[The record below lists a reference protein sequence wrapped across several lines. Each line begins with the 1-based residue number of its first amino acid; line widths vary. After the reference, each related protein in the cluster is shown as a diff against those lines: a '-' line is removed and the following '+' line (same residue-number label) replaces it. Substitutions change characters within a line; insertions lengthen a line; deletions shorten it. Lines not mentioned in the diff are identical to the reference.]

1 MKENFMKEISME
13 INLKLKKIYF
23 IIILFFFLSENLSSL
38 ENKIIFKIDN
48 EIITH
53 IDVENEKNYLIALNP
68 NLKKLKYNEI
78 IDVTKK
84 SVVREKI
91 KRIEIS
97 NRFKNAEIPQS
108 LLEQLLKNIYTNIG
122 LNNLEDFKKYL
133 EINNVNYFTVLK
145 KIETEALWNELIYSL
160 YSKNVKIDEEKLRED
175 ILKNNAKKIKSYL
188 MSEIFFEVSKS
199 EKIQTKYKEIVNSIN
214 NNGFENTALKY
225 SISAT
230 SNMGGKLDWINEN
243 SLNIKIRDVLAKK
256 EVNEFTKPITVPGG
270 FLILKINDIKTQKS
284 EINLNTELK
293 KLIQITRNNQLNQ
306 YSKIYFNKVKENME
320 INEI

>member
-1 MKENFMKEISME
+1 MKEINME
-13 INLKLKKIYF
+13 TKLKFNKIYF
-23 IIILFFFLSENLSSL
+23 IIIFFFFLSENLSSL

-48 EIITH
+48 EIITF

-68 NLKKLKYNEI
+68 NLKKLKYDEI
-78 IDVTKK
+78 IEATKK

-97 NRFKNAEIPQS
+97 NRFKNAKIPQA
-108 LLEQLLKNIYTNIG
+108 LLEQLLENIYTNIG
-122 LNNLEDFKKYL
+122 INDLEDFKKYL
-133 EINNVNYFTVLK
+133 VTNDVNYFTVLK
-145 KIETEALWNELIYSL
+145 KIETEALWNELIYSI
-160 YSKNVKIDEEKLRED
+160 YSKNVKIDEERLKED
-175 ILKNNAKKIKSYL
+175 ILKSNAKTIKSYL

-199 EKIQTKYKEIVNSIN
+199 EKIQTKYQKIVNSIN

-243 SLNIKIRDVLAKK
+243 SLNIRIRDVLAKK
-256 EVNEFTKPITVPGG
+256 EINEFTKPITVPGG

-284 EINLNTELK
+284 EINLNIELK

>member
-1 MKENFMKEISME
+1 MKENFMKEINME
-13 INLKLKKIYF
+13 TKLKFKKIFF
-23 IIILFFFLSENLSSL
+23 IIMFSFLLSENSSSL

-48 EIITH
+48 EIITY
-53 IDVENEKNYLIALNP
+53 IDVENEKNYLISLNP
-68 NLKKLKYNEI
+68 NLKKLKYDEI
-78 IDVTKK
+78 IEVTKK

-97 NRFKNAEIPQS
+97 NRFKNAKIPQP
-108 LLEQLLKNIYTNIG
+108 LLEQLLENIYTKIG

-133 EINNVNYFTVLK
+133 VKNDINYFNVLK
-145 KIETEALWNELIYSL
+145 KIETEALWNELIYSI
-160 YSKNVKIDEEKLRED
+160 YSKNVKIDEERLKED
-175 ILKNNAKKIKSYL
+175 ILKSNAKTIKSYL

-199 EKIQTKYKEIVNSIN
+199 EKIQTKYQKIVNSIN

-243 SLNIKIRDVLAKK
+243 SLNIKIRDVLSKK
-256 EVNEFTKPITVPGG
+256 DINEFTKPITVPGG

-284 EINLNTELK
+284 EINLNIELK

>member
-1 MKENFMKEISME
+1 ME
-13 INLKLKKIYF
+13 TRLKFKKIYF
-23 IIILFFFLSENLSSL
+23 IILLFFFLSENLSSL

-48 EIITH
+48 EIITN

-68 NLKKLKYNEI
+68 NFKKLKYDEI
-78 IDVTKK
+78 IEVTKK

-97 NRFKNAEIPQS
+97 NRIKNANIPQP
-108 LLEQLLKNIYTNIG
+108 LLEQLLENIYTNIG

-133 EINNVNYFTVLK
+133 ETNNVNYFSVLK
-145 KIETEALWNELIYSL
+145 KIETEALWNELIYSI
-160 YSKNVKIDEEKLRED
+160 YSKNVKIDEEKLKED